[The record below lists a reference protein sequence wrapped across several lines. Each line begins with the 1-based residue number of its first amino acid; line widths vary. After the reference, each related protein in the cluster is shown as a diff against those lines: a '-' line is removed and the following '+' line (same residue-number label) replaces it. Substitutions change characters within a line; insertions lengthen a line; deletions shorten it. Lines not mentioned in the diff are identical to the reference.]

1 MLKIDNNEIL
11 KKINSLE
18 EHINLYENKEIN
30 KKYES
35 EEITKKVVLR
45 TLKNISDSF
54 FVLVC
59 VIDDSTEEWEVLNDL
74 SDSLDILIGRIEKD
88 EDITSIRKVLNEEI
102 ELFKQLIS

>member
-18 EHINLYENKEIN
+18 KHINLYENKEIS

-88 EDITSIRKVLNEEI
+88 EDITSIRKVLNEEV
-102 ELFKQLIS
+102 EVLKELIS

>member
-18 EHINLYENKEIN
+18 KHINLYENKEIN

>member
-18 EHINLYENKEIN
+18 EHINLYENKEIS

-74 SDSLDILIGRIEKD
+74 SDSLDILIGRIKKD
-88 EDITSIRKVLNEEI
+88 EDISSIRKVLNEEV
-102 ELFKQLIS
+102 EVLKELIS

>member
-18 EHINLYENKEIN
+18 KHINLYENKEIN

-74 SDSLDILIGRIEKD
+74 SDSLDILIGRMEKD
-88 EDITSIRKVLNEEI
+88 EDISSIRKVLNEEV
-102 ELFKQLIS
+102 EVLKELIS

>member
-18 EHINLYENKEIN
+18 KHINLYENKEIN

-88 EDITSIRKVLNEEI
+88 EDISSIRKVLNEEV
-102 ELFKQLIS
+102 EVLKELIS

>member
-18 EHINLYENKEIN
+18 KHINLYENKEIS